1 MRAHSVG
8 ANLLRCGALA
18 LAAVFALAAPATAN
32 NVIDGCGQTC
42 EIDCGADPNC
52 REASG
57 GKCILADDVTCD
69 ATESAIEL
77 LSGNDLEM
85 AGFDIT
91 CTEVAPDSCPYSA
104 ILVIDTGSKITSD
117 GSGDDGEAVISG
129 RFFFGVDCDLN
140 ASSIVE
146 KITVFDGIGAIRDCR
161 TVRNNVI
168 GPSSQLYLLA
178 NFGITTE
185 GIGGSD
191 SFRNNSIEGRVFP
204 ITNNG
209 SNSLSVEGN
218 VINTDATNRAISLGN
233 ATGGADG
240 VAKFN
245 VFFGAGASAGAE
257 LFQIHGEDSV
267 VYSGNYCNGDH
278 PDCAACIAA
287 GHCESYTSP
296 FKGND

>member
-1 MRAHSVG
+1 MRDRVG
-8 ANLLRCGALA
+8 VKVLGRGALP
-18 LAAVFALAAPATAN
+18 LAAVLALAAPAMAN

-57 GKCILADDVTCD
+57 GKCVLTDDVTCD
-69 ATESAIEL
+69 SSESAIEL

-91 CTEVAPDSCPYSA
+91 CTEEAPDSCPYAA
-104 ILVIDTGSKITSD
+104 ILVIDSGSKITSD
-117 GSGDDGEAVISG
+117 GSEDDGEAVISG

-146 KITVFDGIGAIRDCR
+146 NITVFDGISAIRDCR

-168 GPSSQLYLLA
+168 GPSSQFYLLA
-178 NFGITTE
+178 NFGISTE

-204 ITNNG
+204 ISNNG
-209 SNSLSVEGN
+209 SNSLAIEGN
-218 VINTDATNRAISLGN
+218 VINTDATNRAITLGN

-245 VFFGAGASAGAE
+245 VFFGTGASASAV
-257 LFQIHGEDSV
+257 LFQIYGEDSV
-267 VYSGNYCNGDH
+267 VYSRNYCNGDH

-287 GHCESYTSP
+287 GRCEPYTSP
-296 FKGND
+296 FPGND